1 MILAVL
7 YAYLFT
13 KQQLYALVYND
24 FLTFI
29 RLSANIRTPFFLN
42 LTLYCYITSS

>member
-1 MILAVL
+1 VILAVL

-24 FLTFI
+24 FLTFM
-29 RLSANIRTPFFLN
+29 RLSDKIRSPFFLS
-42 LTLYCYITSS
+42 LTLFI

>member
-24 FLTFI
+24 FLTFM
-29 RLSANIRTPFFLN
+29 RLSDKIRTPFFLN
-42 LTLYCYITSS
+42 MTLFI